1 MARGSIAVKG
11 TIASTVAAAA
21 IMLSAPAALANTVNH
36 GAFSCGPD
44 MQVVISWSLSRSA
57 TSTLTWYYFNSNGQ
71 LIKNVLPSPAGR
83 NFTVNTAQRSVA
95 KWTVSSSATVT
106 FTGGSC
112 L

>member
-1 MARGSIAVKG
+1 MARNSIAIKG
-11 TIASTVAAAA
+11 AVASTVAVAT

-36 GAFSCGPD
+36 GSFSCGPD
-44 MQVVISWSLSRSA
+44 MQVTISWNLSRTA
-57 TSTLTWYYFNSNGQ
+57 TSTLTWYFFNSKGQ

-83 NFTVNTAQRSVA
+83 TFTVNTAQRSVA